1 MSKKRKGLVAAAAAF
16 AASPQGRRLLQQA
29 KEYAARPETKERARA
44 LVEQARTRA
53 SSGRGG
59 TAPGTTTDTT
69 TGTTSGNGTTSGTMS
84 GTTNGTATTS
94 GGAPVY
100 GTPPRTS

>member
-59 TAPGTTTDTT
+59 TSGTT
-69 TGTTSGNGTTSGTMS
+69 TGTTTGTANGS
-84 GTTNGTATTS
+84 ATTS